1 MSMAQKE
8 FRAGFIAIVGR
19 PNVGKSTLLN
29 RFLGQKISITSKKP
43 QTTRNRILGIHN
55 FPDGQALFVDTPGI
69 HAARGQLNRFMVDQA
84 VKACADV
91 DLILFLIEAGNRP
104 GPEDEEIVRLLERA
118 AVPVFLVINKIDLVP
133 RPDLLGQIDRYRTL
147 LDFAEIIPV
156 SARSGDGVERLL
168 GTVEERLPPGE
179 RYYPEDMLT
188 DQSERFFVAELIRE
202 KIMRRTG
209 QEVPYGCG
217 VSIDSFAEKPER
229 NLVVIQATVHVE
241 RQSHKKMLVG
251 RGGQKIKALGGEARE
266 DIQRLLGARVFL
278 ELFVRVDKDWSRNER
293 MLKELGYSSGE
304 RC

>member
-1 MSMAQKE
+1 MTMENA
-8 FRAGFIAIVGR
+8 FRSGFVAIIGR

-29 RFLGQKISITSKKP
+29 RILGQKISITSSKP

-55 FPDGQALFVDTPGI
+55 FAGGQALFVDTPGI
-69 HAARGQLNRFMVDQA
+69 HAARGRLNRFMVDQA

-91 DLILFLIEAGNRP
+91 DLILMLTEAGGRAAA
-104 GPEDEEIVRLLERA
+104 EDTEIVPLLQRA
-118 AVPVFLVINKIDLVP
+118 AAPVILVINKIDLIP
-133 RPDLLGQIDRYRTL
+133 RERLLGQIDAYRQVYPF
-147 LDFAEIIPV
+147 DEIIPV
-156 SARSGDGVERLL
+156 SARSGDGVDRMIQI
-168 GTVEERLPPGE
+168 VETRLPHGE
-179 RYYPEDMLT
+179 RYYPEDMLS

-217 VSIDSFAEKPER
+217 VSIDSFAEQPDR
-229 NLVVIQATVHVE
+229 DLVVIQATVHVE

-251 RGGQKIKALGGEARE
+251 RGGQKIKALGQEARQ

-293 MLKELGYSSGE
+293 MLKELGYGAEGSN
-304 RC
+304 